1 MSRRQCCILIFN
13 YTLLLPGQVGEGSEL
28 PKKRSGQHSI
38 QKYSHF
44 PLFAKQ
50 TSRAI
55 ADTQWPSTFTHP
67 QARRSAASF
76 PTCPSLESNTHTL
89 KQFILGEPSW
99 TKARRPEMVLLEC
112 QPAATSSTRH
122 STHTHTH
129 THTHKPVWTFHKPEN
144 DRWPQHFR
152 TVRCFLPSVLVSTQ
166 TQRIWTHNAKLIR
179 DLAIDLHSAVIDIS
193 QTASCTGDHV
203 QPSRLS
209 NFSFGLGLHLTEN
222 TNHGR

>member
-1 MSRRQCCILIFN
+1 MLHTHLQLHVALTRTSGRRQWTSQKAIRTTFDSEVLSLSLICQTDEPCDRG
-13 YTLLLPGQVGEGSEL
+13 YTMTIYIHPPPGTSFCRLISHV
-28 PKKRSGQHSI
+28 PFSGVQHAYTKTIYPWRAVVNESTASRDGAAGMPAS
-38 QKYSHF
+38 SHQ
-44 PLFAKQ
+44 LHK
-50 TSRAI
+50 
-55 ADTQWPSTFTHP
+55 TQH
-67 QARRSAASF
+67 
-76 PTCPSLESNTHTL
+76 
-89 KQFILGEPSW
+89 
-99 TKARRPEMVLLEC
+99 
-112 QPAATSSTRH
+112 
-122 STHTHTH
+122 THTHTH